1 MPRTTRSPRAPL
13 RQRVT
18 WEDVTAGKLEILEDT
33 FTRTRDCCPRCG
45 ARGLWTA
52 DPDYAHVCP
61 RCEKL
66 IYSDRRM
73 VRAAGFWL
81 TIVRQL
87 QLAEKAAA

>member
-33 FTRTRDCCPRCG
+33 FVRTQRRCPCCDR
-45 ARGLWTA
+45 RGLWTA
-52 DPDYAHVCP
+52 DPDYAHVCT

-66 IYSDRRM
+66 IYSDWRM
-73 VRAAGFWL
+73 VRAEGFWF